1 MAVGALF
8 LLATVAVGAA
18 DEAVAV
24 EGLAVDTDGEVVEFT
39 ITSTEWV
46 RYTYFELEGPRVVV
60 DFHNAENR
68 LGFWRRTIEEGLVE
82 KVRAA
87 SFVDDSRDATRVV
100 FHLTEATP
108 YEVVDEGDGTVRVRF
123 GIDPAAAED
132 GDQEVGNGGQEVDQ
146 RMDEADLAGI
156 EEETI
161 PVDASSEADWNVGI
175 GDQEVGIVAPADGLF
190 DDAIE
195 EIDDAVEE
203 TARSESPKPLPYV
216 ENGSGFTPSAELV
229 KEWVPD
235 FDMVDS
241 ESAGVPDD
249 APATVEPPSAESLSY
264 FRSLKKR
271 LIRPPPPSFGTRT
284 ASLSAFPRCR
294 SPQRYPRLLSQLRCW
309 KRRPFSGR

>member
-1 MAVGALF
+1 MTVLAKTTMAVGALF

-132 GDQEVGNGGQEVDQ
+132 GDQEVGNG
-146 RMDEADLAGI
+146 
-156 EEETI
+156 
-161 PVDASSEADWNVGI
+161 
-175 GDQEVGIVAPADGLF
+175 APADGLF